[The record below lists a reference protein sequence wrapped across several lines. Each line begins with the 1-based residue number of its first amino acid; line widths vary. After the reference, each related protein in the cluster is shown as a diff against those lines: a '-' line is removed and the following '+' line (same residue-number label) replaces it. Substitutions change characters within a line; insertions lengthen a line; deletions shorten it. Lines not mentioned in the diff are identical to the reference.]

1 MRIPVTMHWFLIGG
15 IGLFGGILN
24 GSLGVGAAIF
34 MVPCLTLLL
43 GLPQL
48 VAQGTILWI
57 MVPMSLMSAVRYS
70 MKPAIGLDYQMIVVM
85 AVLAVVGANIGSS
98 IAFAMPA
105 ALLKKT
111 FAVFIII
118 VGAGKL
124 VGK

>member
-1 MRIPVTMHWFLIGG
+1 MGG

-48 VAQGTILWI
+48 AAQGTILWI

-70 MKPAIGLDYQMIVVM
+70 MKPGMGLDYQMIIIM
-85 AVLAVVGANIGSS
+85 SVLAIIGANIGSS
-98 IAFAMPA
+98 IAFALPA
-105 ALLKKT
+105 TLLKKI
-111 FAVFIII
+111 FAGFIII
-118 VGAGKL
+118 VGTGMLISK
-124 VGK
+124 